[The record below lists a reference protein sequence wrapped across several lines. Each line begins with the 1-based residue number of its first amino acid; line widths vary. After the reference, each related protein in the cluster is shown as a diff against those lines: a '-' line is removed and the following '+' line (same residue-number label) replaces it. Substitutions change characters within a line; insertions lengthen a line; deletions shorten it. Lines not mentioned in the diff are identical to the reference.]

1 MSSWITKFECFAVM
15 LVGLCLAAGA
25 QNSVRR
31 SHYGL
36 PVDYSHRFLISH
48 TQLSDVDFERT
59 ALTEPRVLYN
69 WVIRHPQS
77 LTIDNPDI
85 LVYRPPLRP
94 ILRKPPSMAVDWHF
108 PLGSGTIPIGA
119 GPSKFGF
126 NLNQAPSCANDYVA
140 YGLNTA
146 GSAAQPNLIG
156 FNNLY
161 VNATANG
168 YCTGRTNPTVAF
180 AYNVTS
186 TGGDGKILS
195 TMPLS
200 LDGTKIAFI
209 ESVTT
214 STAGQPCAAP
224 CSIFHVLTIGSG
236 AGNGSFST
244 VTNTYTAAIPGIGN
258 AASLTSLVFSNHVST
273 RSFPFVDY
281 TNDVAYFGDDNGNLY
296 KTTCVFKSSCTPAL
310 AAGYSAGSGIGV
322 VTTGSNR
329 ILTGPIIDTTAN
341 KLFVG
346 ASDGKVYIVNLANC
360 SGTPVSCSGTVSLTV
375 GNAATNSAPCFTG
388 YGGVV
393 DPPVID
399 VTFQIWYATSACT
412 GATGDAAMVEG
423 DYSGTAQG
431 PGIAMKSGPYNIHSG
446 LPDDNY
452 YTTALNATA
461 VGGNVYF
468 LGPASSKQVVLY
480 GAVMAPKNGAG
491 TALTTS
497 NPPIVSATVTA
508 VSVPGNGVSE
518 PSAVTIV
525 QNGTADWLFF
535 GQVSVPKN
543 SCNNSGG
550 AEGCALS
557 YNVFNSSGVSTV
569 PTANSALAPEAAG
582 TSGIIVDN
590 VANSTTYPGAS
601 SIYFANQGTSSTSP
615 ATALCTTGVSTPSY
629 CAVKLTQAAL
639 Q

>member
-1 MSSWITKFECFAVM
+1 MSFFPTKFEWFAVI
-15 LVGLCLAAGA
+15 LVGLCLGAAA
-25 QNSVRR
+25 QNTVRR

-36 PVDYSHRFLISH
+36 PVDYSHRFVISH
-48 TQLSDVDFERT
+48 SQLSDADFERT
-59 ALTEPRVLYN
+59 ALAEPRVLYN

-77 LTIDNPDI
+77 LPIH
-85 LVYRPPLRP
+85 YRPPLRHV
-94 ILRKPPSMAVDWHF
+94 LRKSRSMAVDWHF

-126 NLNQAPSCANDYVA
+126 NLNQTPSCALDYVA
-140 YGLNTA
+140 YGLNVA
-146 GSAAQPNLIG
+146 GSPTQPNLIG

-161 VNATANG
+161 VNASATG
-168 YCTGRTNPTVAF
+168 YCSGSNPSVAF

-236 AGNGSFST
+236 VGNGSFST
-244 VTNTYTAAIPGIGN
+244 VTNTYTAAIPGILNG
-258 AASLTSLVFSNHVST
+258 ASLTSLVFSNHTST

-281 TNDVAYFGDDNGNLY
+281 GNDIAYFGDDNGNIY
-296 KTTCVFKSSCTPAL
+296 KTTCVFKGSCTPAL
-310 AAGYSAGSGIGV
+310 AAGYSAGSGIGI

-329 ILTGPIIDTTAN
+329 ILTGPIIDTTAK

-346 ASDGKVYIVNLANC
+346 ASDGKVYIVNLPNC
-360 SGTPVSCSGTVSLTV
+360 SGTPVACTGTVSLTV
-375 GNAATNSAPCFTG
+375 GNAATNFSPCFTG

-399 VTFQIWYATSACT
+399 VTFQVWYATSACT

-423 DYSGTAQG
+423 DYSGAAQG
-431 PGIAMKSGPYNIHSG
+431 PGIAMKSGPYNIHAG

-452 YTTALNATA
+452 YNTALNATA
-461 VGGNVYF
+461 VGGNTYF

-480 GAVMAPKNGAG
+480 GAVMVPKNGAG

-535 GQVSVPKN
+535 GQASVPKN
-543 SCNNSGG
+543 SCTNSGG
-550 AEGCALS
+550 AEGCAFS
-557 YNVFNSSGVSTV
+557 YNVFNGSGVSTV
-569 PTANSALAPEAAG
+569 PTATSAQAPEAAG

-590 VANSTTYPGAS
+590 VANSTTYVGAS
-601 SIYFANQGTSSTSP
+601 SIYFANQGTSTTSP
-615 ATALCTTGVSTPSY
+615 LTTATCTTGASTPSY
-629 CAVKLTQAAL
+629 CAVKLTQALL